1 MGLLT
6 LSWKRANFGGTIMLN
21 GKIALCLF
29 IAIVG
34 SAVILSGCGK
44 TYSVKPTS
52 DVKLFK

>member
-1 MGLLT
+1 
-6 LSWKRANFGGTIMLN
+6 MLK

-29 IAIVG
+29 IVIVG
-34 SAVILSGCGK
+34 LAVILSGCGK